1 MSLFEIDLLA
11 RSNPQS
17 VDRSSSSPPD
27 PDERPSFGTIYRR
40 HSKKVRSS
48 VRWFGVPARDVEDVT
63 QNVFLAVYNALPRFD
78 WSRRMKPWLST
89 IAYRTARDYLN
100 ARKNRSERLSSS
112 EDFNPSDPASED
124 GEGRVAGRRDARNEL
139 TAVLQSLDENDR
151 ELLLL
156 CDLDELPVR
165 EIAEAQ
171 GLPEGTVASRVR
183 RARQRFEEAF
193 QRRRAAD
200 RQRLGSV
207 HGLPLFLMDP
217 AALWRAGR
225 ALPDLSLAAQAR
237 IWGRLVRATAR
248 NSVER
253 ALSSVVGLA
262 PAKLVAGVVLA
273 TTLGAL
279 GGGAAVYAALP
290 RARQL
295 DTAPTRGETSA
306 LATTETAAAST
317 VIPSAPAPLVLSPTA
332 ATARPSTGSDARPP
346 RDPIVAMLMDRAEMA
361 LLASARG
368 ALRDHQPERALV
380 DLERHAREFP
390 QGAYK
395 AERESLRREA
405 ARALLNSNVENS
417 R

>member
-1 MSLFEIDLLA
+1 MPL
-11 RSNPQS
+11 
-17 VDRSSSSPPD
+17 
-27 PDERPSFGTIYRR
+27 
-40 HSKKVRSS
+40 
-48 VRWFGVPARDVEDVT
+48 RDVEDVT

-78 WSRRMKPWLST
+78 WSRRMKPWLNT

-100 ARKNRSERLSSS
+100 ARKNKSERLSDS
-112 EDFNPSDPASED
+112 EEFNPSDPASED
-124 GEGRVAGRRDARNEL
+124 REGRVAGRRDARHEL
-139 TAVLQSLDENDR
+139 NAVLQSLDEDDR

-171 GLPEGTVASRVR
+171 GLPEGTVAARVR
-183 RARQRFEEAF
+183 RARQRFDEAL

-200 RQRLGSV
+200 KRRLRGA
-207 HGLPLFLMDP
+207 HMLPLFPMDP

-248 NSVER
+248 SRVER

-262 PAKLVAGVVLA
+262 PAKLAAGVVLA

-290 RARQL
+290 HASQL
-295 DTAPTRGETSA
+295 DTAPTRGESAA
-306 LATTETAAAST
+306 LAATETAAASP
-317 VIPSAPAPLVLSPTA
+317 VIQSAPAPLVIATTA
-332 ATARPSTGSDARPP
+332 ATARPSAGPDARPP
-346 RDPIVAMLMDRAEMA
+346 HDPAAAMLMDRAEMA

-380 DLERHAREFP
+380 DLDRHAREFP

-405 ARALLNSNVENS
+405 TRALANPNVETS
-417 R
+417 P

>member
-1 MSLFEIDLLA
+1 MSLFEINPVA
-11 RSNPQS
+11 RSNPPS
-17 VDRSSSSPPD
+17 VDHSPSSPPD

-40 HSKKVRSS
+40 HSKKVRAS

-78 WSRRMKPWLST
+78 WSRRMKPWLNT

-100 ARKNRSERLSSS
+100 ARKNRSERLSDS
-112 EDFNPSDPASED
+112 EEFNPSDPASED
-124 GEGRVAGRRDARNEL
+124 REGRVVGRRDARNEL
-139 TAVLQSLDENDR
+139 NAILQSLDENDR

-156 CDLDELPVR
+156 SDLDELPVR

-171 GLPEGTVASRVR
+171 GLPEGTVATRVR

-200 RQRLGSV
+200 KRRPG
-207 HGLPLFLMDP
+207 GAPMLPVFLMDP
-217 AALWRAGR
+217 SALWHAAR

-237 IWGRLVRATAR
+237 IWGRVVHATAR
-248 NSVER
+248 SRAAR
-253 ALSSVVGLA
+253 ALSSLVGLA
-262 PAKLVAGVVLA
+262 PAKLVAGAVLA
-273 TTLGAL
+273 TMLGAL

-290 RARQL
+290 RARQR
-295 DTAPTRGETSA
+295 DTAPTPSESAA
-306 LATTETAAAST
+306 LAAIETVVASP
-317 VIPSAPAPLVLSPTA
+317 VIPSAPAPLVMSATA
-332 ATARPSTGSDARPP
+332 ATARASAGSDARPP
-346 RDPIVAMLMDRAEMA
+346 RDPAAAMLTDRAEMA

-380 DLERHAREFP
+380 DLDRHAREFP

-405 ARALLNSNVENS
+405 ARALGNPN
-417 R
+417 